1 MDSYSVAGSHVAHQN
16 IDGEVIVV
24 DLLKGIYFSITGS
37 GSIIWQ
43 HLVNGHSV
51 DQIADHMLLSHDAS
65 RQDIEAAVDK
75 LAKQLLDDS
84 LLVKNEEG
92 AVPVPFPVP
101 SGDIVR
107 KAFEPVNFE
116 KYTDMDAAL
125 MLDPIHDTDES
136 GWPCQAVGAVE
147 SPAGN

>member
-1 MDSYSVAGSHVAHQN
+1 MDSYRVAGSHVAHQN

-51 DQIADHMLLSHDAS
+51 NQIVDHMLHSHDAS
-65 RQDIEAAVDK
+65 RQDIEIAVDK
-75 LAKQLLDDS
+75 LVQQSLDES
-84 LLVKNEEG
+84 LLVKSE
-92 AVPVPFPVP
+92 AVAVPFPAP
-101 SGDIVR
+101 SGNIVR
-107 KAFEPVNFE
+107 EAFEPVNFE

-136 GWPCQAVGAVE
+136 GWPCQPVGAVE
-147 SPAGN
+147 SSTVR